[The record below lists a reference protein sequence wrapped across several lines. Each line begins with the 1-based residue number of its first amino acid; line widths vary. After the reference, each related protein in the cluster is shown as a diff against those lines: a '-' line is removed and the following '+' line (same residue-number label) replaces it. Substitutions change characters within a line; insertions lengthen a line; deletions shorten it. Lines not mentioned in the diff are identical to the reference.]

1 MNEPPFGPFERQWS
15 NDSQPTGLLVLAGA
29 LLIGGGLLAGILF
42 KPFDRQDN
50 AAPAPAQVSELV
62 YPAATELEL
71 TLPVNE
77 EWLLPSAAA
86 TAGGLTFVLDAG
98 HGRILGIDSSGV
110 VTYDSS
116 SGLELHQPMAI
127 ATDGRRLFVADSL
140 AGQVL
145 VLDLAGKLEKV
156 IHLPGP
162 VAADEEVRPIGVA
175 VAPDGRILVS
185 DAGNHRVLFL
195 DADGSLLNTVGAGMR
210 AEGSEGFNVPGALTV
225 DAQGNVYVVDTLNG
239 RVVKL
244 SPDGQFI
251 RDYGRLGGT
260 AGTLSRPKG
269 VAVDGAGRVF
279 VSDGLLAAVE
289 VFSAEGA
296 YLGVIGRRDPGDP
309 TSGPLFQAPA
319 GLWLDGDRLYVT
331 DRFAGLVTFSLAG
344 AD

>member
-1 MNEPPFGPFERQWS
+1 MP
-15 NDSQPTGLLVLAGA
+15 
-29 LLIGGGLLAGILF
+29 
-42 KPFDRQDN
+42 
-50 AAPAPAQVSELV
+50 
-62 YPAATELEL
+62 
-71 TLPVNE
+71 
-77 EWLLPSAAA
+77 
-86 TAGGLTFVLDAG
+86 
-98 HGRILGIDSSGV
+98 
-110 VTYDSS
+110 
-116 SGLELHQPMAI
+116 I

-145 VLDLAGKLEKV
+145 VLDLAGQLEKV

-195 DADGSLLNTVGAGMR
+195 DADGSLLKTVGAGMR
-210 AEGSEGFNVPGALTV
+210 AEGSEGVNVPGAV
-225 DAQGNVYVVDTLNG
+225 
-239 RVVKL
+239 
-244 SPDGQFI
+244 
-251 RDYGRLGGT
+251 
-260 AGTLSRPKG
+260 AG
-269 VAVDGAGRVF
+269 DGAGRVF

-319 GLWLDGDRLYVT
+319 GLWLDGDRLHVT
-331 DRFAGLVTFSLAG
+331 DRFAGLVTFSLPG

>member
-1 MNEPPFGPFERQWS
+1 MNEPPFDPFERQWS

-29 LLIGGGLLAGILF
+29 PLIGGGLLAGILF

-145 VLDLAGKLEKV
+145 VLDPAGELEKT
-156 IHLPGP
+156 IDLPGAP
-162 VAADEEVRPIGVA
+162 GAEGAARPIGIA
-175 VAPDGRILVS
+175 VAADGRILVS
-185 DAGNHRVLFL
+185 DAANH
-195 DADGSLLNTVGAGMR
+195 
-210 AEGSEGFNVPGALTV
+210 
-225 DAQGNVYVVDTLNG
+225 
-239 RVVKL
+239 
-244 SPDGQFI
+244 
-251 RDYGRLGGT
+251 
-260 AGTLSRPKG
+260 
-269 VAVDGAGRVF
+269 
-279 VSDGLLAAVE
+279 
-289 VFSAEGA
+289 
-296 YLGVIGRRDPGDP
+296 
-309 TSGPLFQAPA
+309 
-319 GLWLDGDRLYVT
+319 
-331 DRFAGLVTFSLAG
+331 LV
-344 AD
+344 